1 MIGAGQVVANP
12 TRLELARR
20 RRGISKTRLAQL
32 VGVELRTISAYEKG
46 EFSPSAETLA
56 TLARELHF
64 PVDFFFGPDLEI
76 PNTRIA
82 SFRALSRMSAG
93 ERDAALGAGA
103 IALLLSDW
111 LDRKFE
117 LPAADIPDLQG
128 EEPENAAEVLRSKW
142 QLGDW
147 PIKNM
152 IHLLEAHGARV
163 FSLAEDTQRV
173 DAFSFWKGERPLI
186 FLNTA
191 KSPERSRFDAAHELG
206 HLVLHKHGGPHGSS
220 AGQSV
225 EDQANAFASA
235 FLMPSSSVW
244 ATIRSTPTVTQL
256 VTYKKKWTVSVAAL
270 LYRLWKLR
278 VVSDWQYRSMCIQI
292 ADYRTN
298 EPEPA
303 ERESSQV
310 LHKVFD
316 TLRTD
321 GITKSDVARE
331 LRIHVRQLEELV
343 FGMIVA
349 ENPSTP
355 QADRP
360 ARQRAHLRLVK

>member
-1 MIGAGQVVANP
+1 MIDIGQVANP

-20 RRGISKTRLAQL
+20 RRGLSKTRLAQL
-32 VGVELRTISAYEKG
+32 VGVELRTISAYESG
-46 EFSPSAETLA
+46 EFSPSTETLTA
-56 TLARELHF
+56 LARVVRF
-64 PVDFFFGPDLEI
+64 PLEFFFGPDLEA

-111 LDRKFE
+111 LDTKFE
-117 LPAADIPDLQG
+117 LPACDVPDLQG
-128 EEPENAAEVLRSKW
+128 EAAENAAEILRSKW
-142 QLGDW
+142 NLGYR
-147 PIKNM
+147 PIKN
-152 IHLLEAHGARV
+152 IVHLLEAHGARV
-163 FSLAEDTQRV
+163 FSLAEDTQSV
-173 DAFSFWKGERPLI
+173 DPFSFWKSDRPLI

-206 HLVLHKHGGPHGSS
+206 HLVLHKHGGPHGAS
-220 AGQSV
+220 AGQTV

-244 ATIRSTPTVTQL
+244 ATIRSTPTVAQL
-256 VTYKKKWTVSVAAL
+256 ITYKKKWIVSVAAL

-292 ADYRTN
+292 ADFRTT

-303 ERESSQV
+303 ERETSQV
-310 LHKVFD
+310 LLKVFD
-316 TLRTD
+316 SLRTE
-321 GITKSDVARE
+321 GVTKSDVARE
-331 LRIHVRQLEELV
+331 LKIHPSQIEELV

-349 ENPSTP
+349 ENASPPHSN
-355 QADRP
+355 RS
-360 ARQRAHLRLVK
+360 ARQRPNLRLVK

>member
-1 MIGAGQVVANP
+1 VTDTGRVANP

-20 RRGISKTRLAQL
+20 RRGFSKTQTAKL

-46 EFSPSAETLA
+46 EFSPSADTLSA
-56 TLARELHF
+56 LARELHF
-64 PVDFFFGPDLEI
+64 PVEFFFGPDLEL
-76 PNTRIA
+76 PSTRIA

-111 LDRKFE
+111 LERKFE
-117 LPAADIPDLQG
+117 LPAPDIPDLQG
-128 EEPENAAEVLRSKW
+128 EEPENAAEVLRSRW
-142 QLGDW
+142 HLGYR

-163 FSLAEDTQRV
+163 FSLAEDAQRV
-173 DAFSFWKGERPLI
+173 DAFSFWKGDRPLI

-191 KSPERSRFDAAHELG
+191 KSAERSRFDAAHELG
-206 HLVLHKHGGPHGSS
+206 HLVLHKHGGPHGLS

-244 ATIRSTPTVTQL
+244 TTIRSTPTVAQL
-256 VTYKKKWTVSVAAL
+256 IAYKKKWIVSVAAL
-270 LYRLWKLR
+270 LYRLWKLH

-292 ADYRTN
+292 AEFRTK

-310 LHKVFD
+310 LQKVFD
-316 TLRTD
+316 ALRTD
-321 GITKSDVARE
+321 RITKSDVARE

-349 ENPSTP
+349 ENTSPPRSD
-355 QADRP
+355 QS
-360 ARQRAHLRLVK
+360 ARQRPNLRLVK

>member
-1 MIGAGQVVANP
+1 VTDTGQVANP

-20 RRGISKTRLAQL
+20 RRGLSKTRLAQL
-32 VGVELRTISAYEKG
+32 VGVELRSISAYEKG

-56 TLARELHF
+56 ALARELRF
-64 PVDFFFGPDLEI
+64 PIEFFSGPDLEV

-111 LDRKFE
+111 LDGKFE

-128 EEPENAAEVLRSKW
+128 EEPETAAEILRSKW
-142 QLGDW
+142 QLGYR
-147 PIKNM
+147 PIKNV

-163 FSLAEDTQRV
+163 FSLAEDTRRV
-173 DAFSFWKGERPLI
+173 DAFSFWKGDRPLI

-206 HLVLHKHGGPHGSS
+206 HLVLHKHGGPHGLS

-235 FLMPSSSVW
+235 FLMPASSIW

-256 VTYKKKWTVSVAAL
+256 VTYKKRWVVSVAAL
-270 LYRLWKLR
+270 LYRLWKLH
-278 VVSDWQYRSMCIQI
+278 VISDWQYRSMCIQI
-292 ADYRTN
+292 ADFRTN

-310 LHKVFD
+310 LRKVFD
-316 TLRTD
+316 SLKNE
-321 GITKSDVARE
+321 GVSKSDIARE
-331 LRIHVRQLEELV
+331 LGIYPSQLEELV
-343 FGMIVA
+343 FGVIVA
-349 ENPSTP
+349 ESSTSPRPNP
-355 QADRP
+355 AARARP
-360 ARQRAHLRLVK
+360 NLRVVK